1 MGKELLLEIGT
12 EEIPAAFLP
21 KAFGDMEEIIRKE
34 LMENRIRRG
43 KIWTMATP
51 RRLFLAVD
59 DVAERQEDQVIE
71 KLGPARRVAFDEAGN
86 PSKAALGFAR
96 GQCIDVNAL
105 EVATTEK
112 GEYLCARKKISG
124 EATEGLLPAI
134 LTRLITGIPFRKS
147 MRWSDLEIRFARPIH
162 WILALYGGRI
172 VPLRIGNIESADL
185 SRGHRFMSP
194 GVVPV
199 RSSQDYLNL
208 MRNHFVIVDP
218 EERKKIIHD
227 QTEKAAAAV
236 LGKPLRNDD
245 LLEQVAFLTE
255 YPSVVCGNFDPG
267 YLRLPREVL
276 VTTMISHQ
284 KYFPVVDSE
293 DKLLPHFLTINNTLA
308 RDPEV
313 VRRGNEKVIRA
324 RLADARFFFE
334 EDRKIPL
341 EDRVEGLKK
350 VTFHTLLG
358 SSYEKVMR
366 FRMLA
371 GRIARNVQPSH
382 GNKVHFVKR
391 VDEAALLAKA
401 DLDTLMVGEFAELQG
416 VMGREYALLEG
427 RDPIVAKAIY
437 EHYLP
442 IAAGGDLPETDEGA
456 VISIADKLD
465 TICGFFGVGLVPT
478 GTADPYALRRQALG
492 IINIILK
499 KRWSLPLDTLIDE
512 SLAVLGDLLK
522 RPADETNADIL
533 EFFRGRF
540 ENQLLSQGHPY
551 DVVDAVLAAGIND
564 LVKAEAKI
572 RAMEEFKSD
581 PDFAPLAVAF
591 KRVVNIIRN
600 AEKGKLASDHFC
612 TEEQELHGAFLA
624 IREIVIRHSDAGDYR
639 AALIALASLRKPVDA
654 FFERVLVM
662 DKDEQRRCHRL
673 ALLEEISSLF
683 HDLADFSK
691 IVTETAAEHSSG
703 QSSY

>member
-1 MGKELLLEIGT
+1 MMGKELLLEIGT

-21 KAFGDMEEIIRKE
+21 KALEDMEEIIGKG
-34 LMENRIRRG
+34 LAENRIRHGEIR
-43 KIWTMATP
+43 TMATP

-59 DVAERQEDQVIE
+59 DVAEKQDDQVIE
-71 KLGPARRVAFDEAGN
+71 KLGPARGVAFDDAGN

-105 EVATTEK
+105 EFMTTEK
-112 GEYLCARKKISG
+112 GEYICARKKIAG
-124 EATEGLLPAI
+124 EATDVLLPAI
-134 LTRLITGIPFRKS
+134 LVRLITGIPFRKS
-147 MRWSDLEIRFARPIH
+147 MRWSDLEVRFARPIH

-172 VPLRIGNIESADL
+172 VPLRIGNIESGDL

-194 GVVPV
+194 GTFPV
-199 RSSQDYLNL
+199 RSSEEYLAQT
-208 MRNHFVIVDP
+208 RAHFVIVDP
-218 EERKKIIHD
+218 VERKQIICE
-227 QTEKAAAAV
+227 QTEMAAAAGG
-236 LGKPLRNDD
+236 GKPLRNEG

-255 YPSVVCGNFDPG
+255 YPTVVCGNFDSE
-267 YLRLPREVL
+267 YLQLPREVL
-276 VTTMISHQ
+276 VTTMMSHQ
-284 KYFPVVDSE
+284 KYFPVVDGE
-293 DKLLPHFLTINNTLA
+293 GNLLPHFLTINNTLA
-308 RDPEV
+308 RDPSV

-341 EDRVEGLKK
+341 ENRVEGLKK
-350 VTFHTLLG
+350 VIFHTLLG
-358 SSYEKVMR
+358 TSYEKVMR
-366 FRMLA
+366 FRTLA
-371 GRIARNVQPSH
+371 GRIGRGIDPARGDKAAFLAH
-382 GNKVHFVKR
+382 
-391 VDEAALLAKA
+391 VDEAALLAKS
-401 DLDTLMVGEFAELQG
+401 DLDTLMVCEFAELQG

-442 IAAGGDLPETDEGA
+442 IAAGGELPDTDEGA
-456 VISIADKLD
+456 VVSIADKLD

-478 GTADPYALRRQALG
+478 GTAAPYALRRQALG
-492 IINIILK
+492 IVNLILK
-499 KRWSLPLDTLIDE
+499 KRYPLPLDPLIDE
-512 SLAVLGDLLK
+512 SLAILCGLLK
-522 RPADETNADIL
+522 RPAEETKADVL

-551 DVVDAVLAAGIND
+551 DVVDAVLATGIQD
-564 LVKAEAKI
+564 LVRAEAKI
-572 RAMEEFKSD
+572 RAMEEFKSH
-581 PDFAPLAVAF
+581 PDFAPLAGAF

-612 TEEQELHGAFLA
+612 DEERDLHEAFLD
-624 IREIVIRHSDAGDYR
+624 IRQVVMRHSAEGDYR
-639 AALIALASLRKPVDA
+639 AALIALAKLRKPVDS

-662 DKDEQRRCHRL
+662 DKDDQRRCHRL

-691 IVTETAAEHSSG
+691 IVTET
-703 QSSY
+703 

>member
-21 KAFGDMEEIIRKE
+21 KALGDMEEIIAKE
-34 LMENRIRRG
+34 LTENRIGHGEIR
-43 KIWTMATP
+43 TMGTP

-59 DVAERQEDQVIE
+59 GVAERQDDQVIE
-71 KLGPARRVAFDEAGN
+71 KLGPARRAAFDEAGN

-105 EVATTEK
+105 EFMTTEK
-112 GEYLCARKKISG
+112 GEYICARKKIAG

-134 LTRLITGIPFRKS
+134 LERLITGIPFRKS
-147 MRWSDLEIRFARPIH
+147 MRWSDLEVRFARPIH

-172 VPLRIGNIESADL
+172 IPLKIGNIESGDT

-194 GVVPV
+194 GAAPV
-199 RSSQDYLNL
+199 RTYQDYLDL
-208 MRNHFVIVDP
+208 MRSHFVIVDP
-218 EERKKIIHD
+218 AERKRTILD
-227 QTEKAAAAV
+227 ETEKAAAAV
-236 LGKPLRNDD
+236 GGKALRNEE

-255 YPSVVCGNFDPG
+255 YPTVVCGTFDSE
-267 YLRLPREVL
+267 YLKLPREVL
-276 VTTMISHQ
+276 VTTMIAHQ
-284 KYFPVVDSE
+284 KYFPVVDGAGN
-293 DKLLPHFLTINNTLA
+293 LLPYFLTINNTLA
-308 RDPEV
+308 RDPAV

-341 EDRVEGLKK
+341 ENRVEGLKK

-358 SSYEKVMR
+358 TSFEKVMR
-366 FRMLA
+366 FRTLA
-371 GRIARNVQPSH
+371 GRIARGIEPAH
-382 GNKVHFVKR
+382 GDKAAFLAR
-391 VDEAALLAKA
+391 VDEASLLAKA
-401 DLDTLMVGEFAELQG
+401 DLDTLVVCEFAELQG
-416 VMGREYALLEG
+416 IMGREYALLEG

-442 IAAGGDLPETDEGA
+442 VAAGGDLPETDEGA
-456 VISIADKLD
+456 VVSIADKLD

-492 IINIILK
+492 IVNIILK
-499 KRWSLPLDTLIDE
+499 KRYPLPLDALIDE
-512 SLAVLGDLLK
+512 SLAVLGGLLK
-522 RPADETNADIL
+522 RPHEEVKANIL

-551 DVVDAVLAAGIND
+551 DAVDAVLATGIRD
-564 LVKAEAKI
+564 LVQAEAKI
-572 RAMEEFKSD
+572 RAVEEFKTH
-581 PDFAPLAVAF
+581 PDFTPLAVAF

-600 AEKGKLASDHFC
+600 AAEEGRLADEHSC
-612 TEEQELHGAFLA
+612 TEESDLHEEFLN
-624 IREIVIRHSDAGDYR
+624 IRQIVMNRSSEGDYR

-691 IVTETAAEHSSG
+691 IVTET
-703 QSSY
+703 

>member
-1 MGKELLLEIGT
+1 MMGKELLLEIGT

-21 KAFGDMEEIIRKE
+21 KALVDMEEILGKE
-34 LMENRIRRG
+34 LAENRIGHGEIR
-43 KIWTMATP
+43 TMATP

-59 DVAERQEDQVIE
+59 SVAEMQDDQVIE
-71 KLGPARRVAFDEAGN
+71 KLGPARRVAFDDAGN

-96 GQCIDVNAL
+96 GQCIDINAL
-105 EVATTEK
+105 EIATTEK
-112 GEYLCARKKISG
+112 GEYLCARKKIAG
-124 EATEGLLPAI
+124 EPTEGLLPAI

-172 VPLRIGNIESADL
+172 IPLKVGNIESGDT

-194 GVVPV
+194 GAIPV
-199 RSSQDYLNL
+199 RTGQEYLNL
-208 MRNHFVIVDP
+208 MRTHFVIVDP
-218 EERKKIIHD
+218 AERKKIILD
-227 QTEKAAAAV
+227 ETEKAAATV
-236 LGKPLRNDD
+236 EGKPLKNNE

-255 YPSVVCGNFDPG
+255 YPTVVCGNFDAE
-267 YLRLPREVL
+267 YLKLPREVL
-276 VTTMISHQ
+276 VTTMIAHQ
-284 KYFPVVDSE
+284 KYFPVVDGE
-293 DKLLPHFLTINNTLA
+293 GKLLPHFLTINNTLA
-308 RDPEV
+308 RDPAV

-334 EDRKIPL
+334 EDRKSPL
-341 EDRVEGLKK
+341 ENRVEGLKK

-358 SSYEKVMR
+358 TSFEKVMR
-366 FRMLA
+366 FRTLA
-371 GRIARNVQPSH
+371 GRIARGIYPAH
-382 GNKVHFVKR
+382 GNKAAFLAR
-391 VDEAALLAKA
+391 VDEASLLAKA

-427 RDPIVAKAIY
+427 REPIVAKAIY

-442 IAAGGDLPETDEGA
+442 IAAGGELPDTDEGA

-465 TICGFFGVGLVPT
+465 SICGFFGVGLVPT

-492 IINIILK
+492 VINIILK
-499 KRWSLPLDTLIDE
+499 KRYPLPLDTLIDE
-512 SLAVLGDLLK
+512 SLAILGELLK
-522 RPADETNADIL
+522 RPAEEIKADIL

-551 DVVDAVLAAGIND
+551 DVVDAVLATGIQD
-564 LVKAEAKI
+564 LVRAEEKI
-572 RAMEEFKSD
+572 GAMEKFKTD

-600 AEKGKLASDHFC
+600 AEKGKLAGDHFC
-612 TEEQELHGAFLA
+612 TEERELHEAFLA
-624 IREIVIRHSDAGDYR
+624 IREIVMRHSAEGDYR

-662 DKDEQRRCHRL
+662 DKDDQRRCHRL

-691 IVTETAAEHSSG
+691 IVTET
-703 QSSY
+703 

>member
-21 KAFGDMEEIIRKE
+21 KALADMEEIIGKE
-34 LMENRIRRG
+34 LAENRIGHGEIR
-43 KIWTMATP
+43 TMGTP

-59 DVAERQEDQVIE
+59 GVAERQDDQVIE

-112 GEYLCARKKISG
+112 GEYLCARKKVAG
-124 EATEGLLPAI
+124 EAAEGLLPAI
-134 LTRLITGIPFRKS
+134 LARLITGIPFRKS

-162 WILALYGGRI
+162 WIVALYGGRI
-172 VPLRIGNIESADL
+172 VPLRIGNIESGDR

-194 GVVPV
+194 GAFSV
-199 RSSQDYLNL
+199 RGSEEYLAQT
-208 MRNHFVIVDP
+208 RAHFVIVDP
-218 EERKKIIHD
+218 AERKKIISEE
-227 QTEKAAAAV
+227 TEKAAAAV
-236 LGKPLRNDD
+236 GGKALRNDD

-255 YPSVVCGNFDPG
+255 YPTVVCGNFDAE
-267 YLRLPREVL
+267 YLQLPREVL

-284 KYFPVVDSE
+284 KYFPVVDGE
-293 DKLLPHFLTINNTLA
+293 GKLLPHFLTISNTLA

-334 EDRKIPL
+334 EDRKTPL
-341 EDRVEGLKK
+341 EKRLEGLKR

-358 SSYEKVMR
+358 TSYEKVTR
-366 FRMLA
+366 FTELA
-371 GRIARNVQPSH
+371 DLVARRVESFHH
-382 GNKVHFVKR
+382 GAKVAFSAHVY
-391 VDEAALLAKA
+391 EAALLAKA
-401 DLDTLMVGEFAELQG
+401 DLDTHMVGEFSELQG
-416 VMGREYALLEG
+416 IMGREYALLEG
-427 RDPIVAKAIY
+427 RHPIVAKAIY

-442 IAAGGDLPETDEGA
+442 IAAGGELPDTDEGA
-456 VISIADKLD
+456 VVGIADKLD

-492 IINIILK
+492 IINIILNK
-499 KRWSLPLDTLIDE
+499 HWSLPLDALIDE
-512 SLAVLGDLLK
+512 SLAILGRLLN
-522 RPADETNADIL
+522 RPAQETKADIL

-551 DVVDAVLAAGIND
+551 DVVDAVLATGIRD
-564 LVKAEAKI
+564 LVRAEEKI
-572 RAMEEFKSD
+572 VAMEKFKTD

-612 TEEQELHGAFLA
+612 TEERELHEAFLA
-624 IREIVIRHSDAGDYR
+624 IREIVIRHSAQGDYR

-662 DKDEQRRCHRL
+662 DKDDQRRCHRL

-691 IVTETAAEHSSG
+691 IVTET
-703 QSSY
+703 